1 MAKAKAAV
9 GKNVGGGDNQRVLQT
24 AAVSCQGVLESL
36 DDRIMELG
44 VEGGR
49 KRPHHTLSAE
59 ISGKLESVLVSLKLH
74 CPGPESFTVI
84 TVLRDH
90 PSLAHLL
97 GCS

>member
-9 GKNVGGGDNQRVLQT
+9 GRNVGGGDNQRVLQT
-24 AAVSCQGVLESL
+24 AAVSFQGVLESL
-36 DDRIMELG
+36 DDTIMELG

-49 KRPHHTLSAE
+49 KRPHHTHSME
-59 ISGKLESVLVSLKLH
+59 ISWELESVLGSFKLH